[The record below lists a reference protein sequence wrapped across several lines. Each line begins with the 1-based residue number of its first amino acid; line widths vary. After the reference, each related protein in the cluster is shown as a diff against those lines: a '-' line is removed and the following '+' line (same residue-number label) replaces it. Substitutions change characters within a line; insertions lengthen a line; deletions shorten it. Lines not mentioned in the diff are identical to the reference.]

1 MTESKLNSILGGKWS
16 VSWVVMFYTFPILLF
31 AVPFNEDGFASWWI
45 FWRWTIVSF
54 LSLIPFYLVY
64 LIADLTVFR
73 KREIEP
79 VPSYYVLI
87 LGLVLGLV
95 RGGSNAAI
103 AVLLNMTK
111 QDGLTVLQ
119 FIIFESIHYGVI
131 MMMALP
137 FWTIIAATIELYSD
151 DRKALIA
158 DLMLNQSSRAES
170 AAVIKSLRSSMT
182 RKVDENLLEVIE
194 DAHIYLDNKGKTLEE
209 NWELMAVRLRKA
221 ALDTIR
227 PFSHALHR
235 AGEEKEYRV
244 KLIELLRFI
253 VSNFRIEP
261 FWVVLG
267 YAAIFLPR
275 LVLNSPFVDGLI
287 NMTLRALAIYIG
299 LRLLMYLR
307 DKGFLKGFFSF
318 TLALTVFSVAFA
330 FFRDFINPI
339 LDFRPDDP
347 FTKLTIVFILIS
359 LTFAVGLAS
368 TIIHGQHAEAEFL
381 ERQISKEQLQAMLL
395 KREEERLS
403 RELAKYLH
411 GTLQSRL
418 MASAM
423 AIEKAGRKGDKAAL
437 KRELAQAYES
447 LKVPSASYFAAPA
460 DSFKDEINQAV
471 DKWNNLMVIKTSID
485 KSVKDIDPARA
496 QEIGNA
502 INEGLSNAFRH
513 GGASNV
519 KLSIKKSAGNI
530 QVLITD
536 DGEGPKRGKGGLG
549 TEWFNA
555 IAGKSWSLTPNPKGK
570 GSVLELN
577 IPITL

>member
-1 MTESKLNSILGGKWS
+1 MTNSRLNSILGGKWS

-31 AVPFNEDGFASWWI
+31 AVPFNEGGFASWWI

-54 LSLIPFYLVY
+54 LSLLPFYLVY

-79 VPSYYVLI
+79 LPSYYVVL
-87 LGLVLGLV
+87 LGLTLGIV
-95 RGGSNAAI
+95 RGSSNAAI
-103 AVLLNMTK
+103 SVSLNMTNHEE
-111 QDGLTVLQ
+111 LTVIQ
-119 FIIFESIHYGVI
+119 FIIFEGIHYGVI
-131 MMMALP
+131 MMLALP
-137 FWTIIAATIELYSD
+137 LFTIIAATLELYSD

-158 DLMLNQSSRAES
+158 DLMLNQSQRSES

-194 DAHIYLDNKGKTLEE
+194 DAHIYLDSKGKTLEE

-244 KLIELLRFI
+244 KIIELLRFI

-261 FWVVLG
+261 LWVVLG
-267 YAAIFLPR
+267 YVAIFLPR
-275 LVLNSPFVDGLI
+275 LVLNSPFVEGLI
-287 NMTLRALAIYIG
+287 NMTIRAVVIYAG
-299 LRLLMYLR
+299 LWLLMYLR
-307 DKGFLKGFFSF
+307 NRGVLKSFFAF
-318 TLALTVFSVAFA
+318 TLALTTFAVAFS
-330 FFRDFINPI
+330 FIRDALNPI
-339 LDFRPDDP
+339 LNFRPDDP
-347 FTKLTIVFILIS
+347 FTKLTIVFILVS

-381 ERQISKEQLQAMLL
+381 ERQLSKEQLQAMLL

-411 GTLQSRL
+411 GTIQSRL

-423 AIEKAGRKGDKAAL
+423 AIEKAGRKGDKTAL

-460 DSFKDEINQAV
+460 DSFKEEISQAV
-471 DKWNNLMVIKTSID
+471 AKWNNLMEIKTVID
-485 KSVKDIDPARA
+485 RGIKDLDPTRA

-519 KLSIKKSAGNI
+519 KLTVKKLKGSIQI
-530 QVLITD
+530 QIVD
-536 DGEGPKRGKGGLG
+536 DGEGPKRGNGGLG
-549 TEWFNA
+549 TEWFDA
-555 IAGKSWSLTPNPKGK
+555 ISGKSWSLKPNASGK

-577 IPITL
+577 IKE